1 MLSSCDR
8 VLRVPIKF
16 QQGSQA
22 SSFVEA
28 WNSAFLLSCKR
39 GVRPPIELRRGT
51 QAFSRDATGES
62 DLTSCCHG
70 KLGLIFESLQ
80 GNQILSRVEA
90 ELDVLLTCGRNLG
103 VPLEFQ

>member
-1 MLSSCDR
+1 MPFELLQWNQALSQVKAGNSGLLSSCDR

-39 GVRPPIELRRGT
+39 C
-51 QAFSRDATGES
+51 QASY
-62 DLTSCCHG
+62 
-70 KLGLIFESLQ
+70 
-80 GNQILSRVEA
+80 RVEA
-90 ELDVLLTCGRNLG
+90 GYSGFL
-103 VPLEFQ
+103 